1 MLIGNADF
9 YFNSNFLFIITVI
22 DRIVKKI
29 LILSANPKNTSKLR
43 LDEEVREIEAGLERC
58 KYREQF
64 QIISKW
70 AVRSDTL
77 RQALL
82 DREPSIVHF
91 CGHGSGTQG
100 LALENKLGEMQL
112 VSTNSL
118 AELFG
123 LFKGKINCV
132 VLNACYSEAQAEA
145 IYQHVNCV
153 IGMNQAI
160 GDDAAIQ
167 FAKGFYDGLGAGR
180 TFEDA
185 FYFGRNAISLEEIPE
200 VSTPVIK
207 IRDSNSQPLPLL
219 TQSGENPDNQVTP
232 KFTLENPEGAGTF
245 KFSLLC
251 GASTK

>member
-1 MLIGNADF
+1 MLD
-9 YFNSNFLFIITVI
+9 S
-22 DRIVKKI
+22 IVKKI

-43 LDEEVREIEAGLERC
+43 LDEEVREIEASWERC

-82 DREPSIVHF
+82 DHEPLIVHF
-91 CGHGSGTQG
+91 CGHGVGAEG

-112 VSTNSL
+112 VSTTSL
-118 AELFG
+118 AGLFE
-123 LFKGKINCV
+123 LFKGKIGCV

-145 IYQHVNCV
+145 IYQHVDCV

-160 GDDAAIQ
+160 GDNAAIQ

-180 TFEDA
+180 TFENA
-185 FYFGRNAISLEEIPE
+185 FYFGRNAIDLEKIPE
-200 VSTPVIK
+200 ASTPVIK
-207 IRDSNSQPLPLL
+207 IRDSNNQFFPLL
-219 TQSGENPDNQVTP
+219 TQPGDTQETQITAKLP
-232 KFTLENPEGAGTF
+232 LENPEGTSTF
-245 KFSLLC
+245 GFSILC
-251 GASTK
+251 GASTQ